1 MSITPD
7 RLMAVGAI
15 VKAIGVR
22 GEVIVKPMTD
32 FPARLRRARTLW
44 VGVDTHAA
52 REMCVER
59 VAVAPRGIRLKLGG
73 IGDRTAAGALRGSL
87 LFIDEAGAAPLKK
100 GEFFVHDILGLT
112 VRDEA
117 GHELGTVADV
127 LRYPASDVYV
137 VRGAAG
143 EIMLP
148 AVREFVLGV
157 DIAARTMTVR
167 LIEGMVERS

>member
-1 MSITPD
+1 VSITPD

-32 FPARLRRARTLW
+32 FPGRLRRARTLW
-44 VGVDTHAA
+44 VGADTHGV
-52 REMCVER
+52 REMRVER

-73 IGDRTAAGALRGSL
+73 IGDRTAAEALRGSI
-87 LFIDEAGAAPLKK
+87 LFIDESGAAPLKQ

-117 GHELGTVADV
+117 GNELGTVADV

-137 VRGAAG
+137 VRGSAG